1 MKNFIATIY
10 EHTVIN
16 ESMCVVTICYLGI
29 IFINLYKIF
38 TFVKHQKSTTY
49 VHDKLRVLRYRDME
63 YREDEQEI
71 ETQRLRLFIDSAEVA
86 RAKKRTLEMIS
97 NRLVGSM
104 LNRNNHHDSL
114 KLQLW
119 NVQDQNLDY
128 LRFNQVFLSA
138 DDRQQL

>member
-1 MKNFIATIY
+1 
-10 EHTVIN
+10 
-16 ESMCVVTICYLGI
+16 
-29 IFINLYKIF
+29 
-38 TFVKHQKSTTY
+38 
-49 VHDKLRVLRYRDME
+49 ME

-86 RAKKRTLEMIS
+86 RAKERTLEMIS